1 MKLKFSLM
9 TLIFT
14 LFVSIEFM
22 NDVTASKTHMTSL
35 EDSTMTS
42 LKRKPT
48 NCSHFL
54 KFKDC
59 LHNRCEWCN
68 KTCVKECLED
78 NVEPDP
84 TYPLLVLFLILA
96 FIIGIVCIMKHYSV

>member
-14 LFVSIEFM
+14 LFVAIEFM
-22 NDVTASKTHMTSL
+22 NDVTALKTHMTSL

-68 KTCVKECLED
+68 RTCVKIECYKKE
-78 NVEPDP
+78 NQ
-84 TYPLLVLFLILA
+84 YSIYALLVLFLILA
-96 FIIGIVCIMKHYSV
+96 FIIGIVCVMKYYSV